1 MHYCCAL
8 FFYFMKKE
16 RQKILQKW
24 LRSQQKVVKKY
35 LYLNV
40 LLGAVSAV
48 FLIGQMWLLA
58 TLLHKMIIEHQS
70 PSLFLTEIGWLF
82 GCFCARALLIW
93 LRERVG
99 FKAGQVLRM
108 HLREQ
113 LIRKLLSVGPISIQQ
128 KPAGSWATLMLEQ
141 VENLHNFYARY
152 LPQQFL
158 SLLVP
163 LIILCFVFPIN
174 WAAGVILFATLPLL
188 PLFMALAGI
197 KAVEA
202 NQRNIGVLSR
212 MSGQFLDKLKG
223 LETIRLF
230 GQSDKQLEQIY
241 QSTESFRI
249 STMDV
254 LKMAFLSSAVLEF
267 FTAIS
272 IAVMAVYFGFAFLGE
287 LDFGYYGTGISLF
300 VGFFCL
306 MLAPEFYQPLRELGV
321 YYHDKAAAIGAAD
334 SIEAFLNEE
343 TSVVENSQKAMQNQP
358 LVVEAKECVVLSV
371 QGQPLTQ
378 PLNFTLNAH
387 QHIALVGQSGAGK
400 SSLMNMLLGFLPY
413 QGSVLINGIE
423 LRELDLAQWRAKL
436 AWVGQNPQL
445 VKGSLKDNILLGNP
459 DASEAEL
466 KEALSL
472 SKADEFVYRLG
483 LEYQIQDGNAGIS
496 GGQAQRIAI
505 ARALLRDYEL
515 LLLDEPTASL
525 DIQSEQQVLNALHH
539 LSREQTTLMITHR
552 VEDLEQCDEIWV
564 MKQGQIVQKGTFVEL
579 GIQGFFAEL
588 LNQ

>member
-1 MHYCCAL
+1 ME
-8 FFYFMKKE
+8 KQ
-16 RQKILQKW
+16 RQKQLQKW
-24 LRSQQKVVKKY
+24 LRGQQKIIKKWM
-35 LYLNV
+35 YLNV
-40 LLGAVSAV
+40 LLGSLSAV
-48 FLIGQMWLLA
+48 LMIGQMALLA
-58 TLLHKMIIEHQS
+58 TMLHKMIIEHQS
-70 PSLFLTEIGWLF
+70 PQTFLFELGLLF
-82 GCFCARALLIW
+82 ACFSGRALLIW
-93 LRERVG
+93 LRERTG
-99 FKAGQVLRM
+99 FKAGQALRL

-113 LIRKLLSVGPISIQQ
+113 IMAKLTEIGPMSMQQ

-163 LIILCFVFPIN
+163 MIILCFVFPIN
-174 WAAGVILFATLPLL
+174 WAAGAILFATLPLL
-188 PLFMALAGI
+188 PVFMALAGI

-212 MSGQFLDKLKG
+212 ISGQFLDKLRG

-230 GQSDKQLEQIY
+230 GQAEKQTEQIY
-241 QSTESFRI
+241 QSTEEFRL

-272 IAVMAVYFGFAFLGE
+272 IAVMAVYFGFIYLGE
-287 LDFGYYGTGISLF
+287 LDFGYYGTGVSLF
-300 VGFFCL
+300 IGFFCL

-321 YYHDKAAAIGAAD
+321 FYHDKAAAIGAAD
-334 SIEAFLNEE
+334 GIEAFLNQQV
-343 TSVVENSQKAMQNQP
+343 TQAQADLQKDLPNRP
-358 LVVEAKECVVLSV
+358 LAIIAKDCVILSP
-371 QGQPLTQ
+371 QGKALTK
-378 PLNFTLNAH
+378 PLNFTLAAR

-400 SSLMNMLLGFLPY
+400 TSLMNMLLGFLPY
-413 QGSVLINGIE
+413 QGSVTVNGVE
-423 LRELDLAQWRAKL
+423 LHELNLAQYRQKL

-445 VKGSLKDNILLGNP
+445 IKGSLKENILLGNP
-459 DASEAEL
+459 NATEAQLEQ
-466 KEALSL
+466 ALAL

-483 LEYQIQDGNAGIS
+483 LDSQVQDANAGIS

-525 DIQSEQQVLNALHH
+525 DMQSEQQVLNALQH
-539 LSREQTTLMITHR
+539 LSQTQTTLMITHR
-552 VEDLEQCDEIWV
+552 IEDLKQCDEIWV
-564 MKQGQIVQKGTFVEL
+564 MKQGEIVQKGCFEAVEKE
-579 GIQGFFAEL
+579 GYFAEL
-588 LNQ
+588 QQH